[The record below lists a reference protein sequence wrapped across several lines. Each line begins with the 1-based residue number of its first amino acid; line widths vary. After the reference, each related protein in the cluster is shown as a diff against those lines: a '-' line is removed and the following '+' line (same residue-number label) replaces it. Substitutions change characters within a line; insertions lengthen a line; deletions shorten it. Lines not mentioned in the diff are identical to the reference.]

1 MIKCKIDHSNYQ
13 EKHLINMSS
22 FNRELVEKMLR
33 DHAAVNSGIA
43 AYTETFQGV
52 YSPDETIRSKWF
64 LEQPCGLYQACQVGQ
79 GSRQSWVVM
88 PDQIKASTV
97 RLLIQ
102 IRNYE
107 APIISETQKKDLFEL
122 ATFLKCSTTINFL
135 SHAPII
141 TDETAD
147 RVAKLEERVLF
158 LENLIQKLF
167 SENKEI

>member
-1 MIKCKIDHSNYQ
+1 
-13 EKHLINMSS
+13 
-22 FNRELVEKMLR
+22 MLR
-33 DHAAVNSGIA
+33 DHAVNVNSRIA

-52 YSPDETIRSKWF
+52 YSPEKTIRSKWF
-64 LEQPCGLYQACQVGQ
+64 LEQQPCGLYQVCQVGQ

-88 PDQIKASTV
+88 PDQIKVSTV

-122 ATFLKCSTTINFL
+122 ATFLKCSTTINFI
-135 SHAPII
+135 SHAPTT
-141 TDETAD
+141 TDETGD
-147 RVAKLEERVLF
+147 RVANLEERVLY

>member
-1 MIKCKIDHSNYQ
+1 
-13 EKHLINMSS
+13 MSS
-22 FNRELVEKMLR
+22 INRESVEKMLR
-33 DHAAVNSGIA
+33 EHAANSQIA
-43 AYTETFQGV
+43 AYTETFRGV
-52 YSPDETIRSKWF
+52 YSPEETIRAKWF
-64 LEQPCGLYQACQVGQ
+64 LGQQPCGLYQVCRAGQ
-79 GSRQSWVVM
+79 GSRQSSVVM

-122 ATFLKCSTTINFL
+122 ATFLKCSTTIDFL
-135 SHAPII
+135 SIAPTT
-141 TDETAD
+141 TDETGD
-147 RVAKLEERVLF
+147 RVAKLEERVLY

>member
-1 MIKCKIDHSNYQ
+1 
-13 EKHLINMSS
+13 MSS
-22 FNRELVEKMLR
+22 VNRESVEKMLR
-33 DHAAVNSGIA
+33 KHAATSRIV
-43 AYTETFQGV
+43 AYTEDFTGI
-52 YSPDETIRSKWF
+52 YPPDQTICSNW
-64 LEQPCGLYQACQVGQ
+64 LLGQQPCGLFQARQVGQ
-79 GSRQSWVVM
+79 GSRQSWVVI

-135 SHAPII
+135 SHAPIT

>member
-1 MIKCKIDHSNYQ
+1 
-13 EKHLINMSS
+13 MSDS
-22 FNRELVEKMLR
+22 RLVEQMLR
-33 DHAAVNSGIA
+33 DHAANSRIA
-43 AYTETFQGV
+43 AYTENFGGV
-52 YSPDETIRSKWF
+52 YSPETTTRAKWF
-64 LEQPCGLYQACQVGQ
+64 LEQQPCGLYQVCRAGQ

-107 APIISETQKKDLFEL
+107 EPAISEDQKKDLSEL
-122 ATFLKCSTTINFL
+122 ATFLRCSTTINFL
-135 SHAPII
+135 ARTPIT

-147 RVAKLEERVLF
+147 RVAKLEERVLY

-167 SENKEI
+167 SENKGI